1 VSVYE
6 EMDVDVSPKWTA
18 EPSEEHEFHS
28 GSLILSPHWF
38 GSCCDVAVQVELF
51 LLLTVYEEVDVGV
64 SPKWTAEPPEFVRL
78 DAT

>member
-6 EMDVDVSPKWTA
+6 EMDVGVSPKWTA
-18 EPSEEHEFHS
+18 EPSDEHEFHS
-28 GSLILSPHWF
+28 DSPILSPYWF

-51 LLLTVYEEVDVGV
+51 PLTVYEEVDVGV
-64 SPKWTAEPPEFVRL
+64 SPKWTAEPSEFVQL